1 MMGLEEFSQMNI
13 LLSDWKMCF
22 VPTVLFWKSVTSLL
36 FFHKGFLVLWE
47 LFYVVVVYLF
57 KISKQTKSGRIIIKA
72 LEHQSNVL
80 LLLVRSHLSYHSY
93 ALSLNYILIS
103 L

>member
-1 MMGLEEFSQMNI
+1 M
-13 LLSDWKMCF
+13 
-22 VPTVLFWKSVTSLL
+22 
-36 FFHKGFLVLWE
+36 
-47 LFYVVVVYLF
+47 
-57 KISKQTKSGRIIIKA
+57 IIKA

-80 LLLVRSHLSYHSY
+80 LLLVRRHLSYHSY